1 MDYFRAFM
9 VMKDKVGF
17 SDVNWG
23 YISVFAATIL
33 FGIWNTFSKI
43 LLQDLDPLALSA
55 LVYCIAGVFL
65 FSVRFSGFNQKL
77 MGLLDSNS
85 EAETFMSRKDY
96 AILITTA
103 TAGSVIAPIIYL
115 NGLKDITAVNAS
127 LLMNA
132 EVLFIIV
139 IGILILKE
147 SFQKREG
154 VGLILLLIGTIFLAT
169 NGDVNNFSVTQT
181 FGTLL
186 VIIAAFFWSI
196 DTTLSKFL
204 SNKRDLLWISA
215 VKCSIGGLILLILSL
230 LLGLNLTV
238 PLNHLPYLLFIGLV
252 SIGFSFVMIYYA
264 IRKIGS
270 TRTGSIFP
278 LSSLFGAIF
287 AFLIL
292 KEPFTFMQ
300 FLFGIL
306 MLLGVFIIYKYQ
318 EK

>member
-1 MDYFRAFM
+1 M
-9 VMKDKVGF
+9 VMKEVGI
-17 SDVNWG
+17 SDVKWG
-23 YISVFAATIL
+23 YISVFAATVL

-43 LLQDLDPLALSA
+43 LLQDLDPIALSA

-77 MGLLDSNS
+77 MGMLDSNS

-147 SFQKREG
+147 SFQKKEG
-154 VGLILLLIGTIFLAT
+154 VGLILLLMGTIFLAT
-169 NGDVNNFSVTQT
+169 NGDVNNFSVTQS

-204 SNKRDLLWISA
+204 SNKRDLLWVSA

-230 LLGLNLTV
+230 LFGLNLTV
-238 PLNHLPYLLFIGLV
+238 PLNHLSYLLFIGLV

-292 KEPFTFMQ
+292 NEPFTFLQ
-300 FLFGIL
+300 LLFGIL

-318 EK
+318 KK

>member
-1 MDYFRAFM
+1 M
-9 VMKDKVGF
+9 VMKEVGI
-17 SDVNWG
+17 SDVKWG
-23 YISVFAATIL
+23 YISVFAATVL

-43 LLQDLDPLALSA
+43 LLQDLDPIALSA

-77 MGLLDSNS
+77 MGMLDSNS

-115 NGLKDITAVNAS
+115 NGLKEITAVNAS

-154 VGLILLLIGTIFLAT
+154 VGLILLLMGTIFLAT
-169 NGDVNNFSVTQT
+169 NGDVNNFSITQS

-204 SNKRDLLWISA
+204 SNKRDLLWVSA
-215 VKCSIGGLILLILSL
+215 VKCSIGGLILLVLSL

-238 PLNHLPYLLFIGLV
+238 PLNHLSYLLFIGLV

-292 KEPFTFMQ
+292 NEPFTFLQ
-300 FLFGIL
+300 LLFGIL

-318 EK
+318 KK

>member
-1 MDYFRAFM
+1 VA
-9 VMKDKVGF
+9 DKHVI
-17 SDVNWG
+17 SDKKWG
-23 YISVFAATIL
+23 YVSVLAATVL

-55 LVYCIAGVFL
+55 LVYCIAGIFL
-65 FSVRFSGFNQKL
+65 FAVRFSGFNNKL
-77 MGLLDSNS
+77 MGMLDSNS
-85 EAETFMSRKDY
+85 EAETYMSRKDY
-96 AILITTA
+96 VILIITA
-103 TAGSVIAPIIYL
+103 VAGSVIAPVIYL
-115 NGLKDITAVNAS
+115 NGLNQITAVNAS

-139 IGILILKE
+139 IGIFILKE
-147 SFQKREG
+147 SFQKKEG
-154 VGLILLLIGTIFLAT
+154 VGLFLLLIGTIFLAT
-169 NGDVNNFSVTQT
+169 NGNLQYFSVSEN

-204 SNKRDLLWISA
+204 SNKRDLLGVSA
-215 VKCSIGGLILLILSL
+215 LKCSIGGMILLLMSL
-230 LLGLNLTV
+230 ILGLNLRI

-278 LSSLFGAIF
+278 FSSLFGAVF

-292 KEPFTFMQ
+292 SEPFTILQ
-300 FLFGIL
+300 LLYGLL
-306 MLLGVFIIYKYQ
+306 MLLGVYIIYKYQ
-318 EK
+318 RIN

>member
-1 MDYFRAFM
+1 MA
-9 VMKDKVGF
+9 DKRII
-17 SDVNWG
+17 SDNKWG
-23 YISVFAATIL
+23 YISVLAATVL

-65 FSVRFSGFNQKL
+65 FFVRFSRFNNKL
-77 MGLLDSNS
+77 MGMLDSNS
-85 EAETFMSRKDY
+85 EAETYMSCKDY
-96 AILITTA
+96 VILIITA
-103 TAGSVIAPIIYL
+103 IAGSVIAPVIYL
-115 NGLKDITAVNAS
+115 NGLNQITAVNAS

-139 IGILILKE
+139 IGIFILKE
-147 SFQKREG
+147 SFQKKEG
-154 VGLILLLIGTIFLAT
+154 VGLLLLLIGTIFLAT
-169 NGDVNNFSVTQT
+169 NGNLQYFSVSEN

-204 SNKRDLLWISA
+204 SNKRDLLGVSA
-215 VKCSIGGLILLILSL
+215 LKCSIGGIILLLLSL
-230 LLGLNLTV
+230 ILGLNLKI

-264 IRKIGS
+264 IKKIGS

-278 LSSLFGAIF
+278 FSSLFGAVF

-292 KEPFTFMQ
+292 SEPFTILQ
-300 FLFGIL
+300 LLYGLL
-306 MLLGVFIIYKYQ
+306 MLLGVYIIYKYQ
-318 EK
+318 RIN

>member
-1 MDYFRAFM
+1 M
-9 VMKDKVGF
+9 VMKEVGI
-17 SDVNWG
+17 SDVKWG
-23 YISVFAATIL
+23 YISVFAATVL

-43 LLQDLDPLALSA
+43 LLQDLDPIALSA

-77 MGLLDSNS
+77 MGMLDSNS

-154 VGLILLLIGTIFLAT
+154 VGLILLLMGTIFLAT
-169 NGDVNNFSVTQT
+169 NGDVNNFSITQS

-204 SNKRDLLWISA
+204 SNKRDLLWVSA

-230 LLGLNLTV
+230 LFGLNLTV
-238 PLNHLPYLLFIGLV
+238 PLNHLSYLLFIGLV

-292 KEPFTFMQ
+292 NEPFTFLQ
-300 FLFGIL
+300 LLFGIL

-318 EK
+318 K

>member
-1 MDYFRAFM
+1 M
-9 VMKDKVGF
+9 VMKEVGI
-17 SDVNWG
+17 SDVKWG
-23 YISVFAATIL
+23 YISVFAATVL

-43 LLQDLDPLALSA
+43 LLQDLDPIALSA

-77 MGLLDSNS
+77 MGMLDSNS

-147 SFQKREG
+147 SFQKKEG
-154 VGLILLLIGTIFLAT
+154 VGLILLLMGTIFLAT
-169 NGDVNNFSVTQT
+169 NGDVNNFSITQS

-204 SNKRDLLWISA
+204 SNKRDLLWVSA

-230 LLGLNLTV
+230 LFGLNLTV
-238 PLNHLPYLLFIGLV
+238 PLNHLSYLLFIGLV

-292 KEPFTFMQ
+292 NEPFTFLQ
-300 FLFGIL
+300 LLFGIL

-318 EK
+318 KK

>member
-1 MDYFRAFM
+1 M
-9 VMKDKVGF
+9 VMKEVGI
-17 SDVNWG
+17 SDVKWG
-23 YISVFAATIL
+23 YISVFAATVL

-43 LLQDLDPLALSA
+43 LLQDLDPIALSA

-77 MGLLDSNS
+77 MGMLDSNS

-154 VGLILLLIGTIFLAT
+154 VGLILLLMGTIFLAT
-169 NGDVNNFSVTQT
+169 NGDVNNFSITQS

-204 SNKRDLLWISA
+204 SNKRDLLWVSA
-215 VKCSIGGLILLILSL
+215 VKCSIGGLILLVLSL

-238 PLNHLPYLLFIGLV
+238 PLNHLSYLLFIGLV

-292 KEPFTFMQ
+292 NEPFTFLQ
-300 FLFGIL
+300 LLFGIL

-318 EK
+318 KK

>member
-1 MDYFRAFM
+1 MD
-9 VMKDKVGF
+9 DKGI
-17 SDVNWG
+17 SDKKWG
-23 YISVFAATIL
+23 YLSVIIATVL

-55 LVYCIAGVFL
+55 LVYCIAGIFL
-65 FSVRFSGFNQKL
+65 TAVRFSSFNGKL
-77 MGLLDSNS
+77 MGMLDSKS
-85 EAETFMSRKDY
+85 EAETFMSRNDY
-96 AILITTA
+96 IILATTA
-103 TAGSVIAPIIYL
+103 IAGSVIAPVIYL
-115 NGLKDITAVNAS
+115 NGLNQITAVNAS

-139 IGILILKE
+139 IGIFILKE
-147 SFQKREG
+147 NFQKMESL
-154 VGLILLLIGTIFLAT
+154 GLILLMVGTIFLAT
-169 NGDVNNFSVTQT
+169 NGDIHNFSFTEN

-186 VIIAAFFWSI
+186 VITAAFFWSI

-204 SNKRDLLWISA
+204 SNKRDLLGLSA
-215 VKCSIGGLILLILSL
+215 LKCSIGGIILLLFSLS
-230 LLGLNLTV
+230 LGLNLKV

-278 LSSLFGAIF
+278 FSSLFGAIF

-292 KEPFTFMQ
+292 KEPFTVTQ
-300 FLFGIL
+300 LLFGLL
-306 MLLGVFIIYKYQ
+306 MLLGVLIIYKYQ
-318 EK
+318 KK

>member
-1 MDYFRAFM
+1 MA
-9 VMKDKVGF
+9 DKQVI
-17 SDVNWG
+17 SDKKWG
-23 YISVFAATIL
+23 YVSVLAATVL

-55 LVYCIAGVFL
+55 LVYCIAGIFL
-65 FSVRFSGFNQKL
+65 FAVRFSGFNNKL
-77 MGLLDSNS
+77 MGMLDSNS
-85 EAETFMSRKDY
+85 EAETYMSRKDY
-96 AILITTA
+96 VILIITA
-103 TAGSVIAPIIYL
+103 VAGSVIAPVIYL
-115 NGLKDITAVNAS
+115 NGLNQITAVNAS

-139 IGILILKE
+139 IGIFILKE
-147 SFQKREG
+147 SFQKKEG
-154 VGLILLLIGTIFLAT
+154 VGLFLLLIGTIFLAT
-169 NGDVNNFSVTQT
+169 NGNLQYFSVSEN

-204 SNKRDLLWISA
+204 SNKRDLLGVSA
-215 VKCSIGGLILLILSL
+215 LKCSIGGMILLLMSL
-230 LLGLNLTV
+230 ILGLNLRI

-278 LSSLFGAIF
+278 FSSLFGAVF

-292 KEPFTFMQ
+292 SEPFTLLQ
-300 FLFGIL
+300 LLYGLL
-306 MLLGVFIIYKYQ
+306 MLLGVYIIYKYQ
-318 EK
+318 RIN

>member
-1 MDYFRAFM
+1 M
-9 VMKDKVGF
+9 VMKEVGI
-17 SDVNWG
+17 SDVKWG
-23 YISVFAATIL
+23 YISVFAATVL

-43 LLQDLDPLALSA
+43 LLQDLDPIALSA

-77 MGLLDSNS
+77 MGMLDSNS

-154 VGLILLLIGTIFLAT
+154 VGLILLLMGTIFLAT
-169 NGDVNNFSVTQT
+169 NGDVNNFSITQS

-204 SNKRDLLWISA
+204 SNKRDLLWVSA

-230 LLGLNLTV
+230 LFGLNLTV
-238 PLNHLPYLLFIGLV
+238 PLNHLSYLLFIGLV

-292 KEPFTFMQ
+292 NEPFTFLQ
-300 FLFGIL
+300 LLFGIL

-318 EK
+318 KK

>member
-1 MDYFRAFM
+1 M
-9 VMKDKVGF
+9 VMKEVGI
-17 SDVNWG
+17 SDVKWG
-23 YISVFAATIL
+23 YISVFAATVL

-43 LLQDLDPLALSA
+43 LLQDLDPIALSA
-55 LVYCIAGVFL
+55 LVYCIAGFFL

-77 MGLLDSNS
+77 MGMLDSNS

-154 VGLILLLIGTIFLAT
+154 VGLILLLMGTIFLAT
-169 NGDVNNFSVTQT
+169 NGDINNFSITQS

-204 SNKRDLLWISA
+204 SNKRDLLWVSA

-230 LLGLNLTV
+230 LFGLNLTV
-238 PLNHLPYLLFIGLV
+238 PLNHLSYLLFIGLV

-292 KEPFTFMQ
+292 NEPFTFLQ
-300 FLFGIL
+300 LLFGIL

-318 EK
+318 KK

>member
-1 MDYFRAFM
+1 M
-9 VMKDKVGF
+9 VMKEVGI
-17 SDVNWG
+17 SDVKWG
-23 YISVFAATIL
+23 YISVFAATVL

-43 LLQDLDPLALSA
+43 LLQDLDPIALSA

-77 MGLLDSNS
+77 MGMLDSNS

-154 VGLILLLIGTIFLAT
+154 VGLILLLMGTIFLAT
-169 NGDVNNFSVTQT
+169 NGDINNFSITQS

-204 SNKRDLLWISA
+204 SNKRDLLWVSA

-230 LLGLNLTV
+230 LFGLNLTV
-238 PLNHLPYLLFIGLV
+238 PLNHLSYLLFIGLV

-292 KEPFTFMQ
+292 NEPFTFLQ
-300 FLFGIL
+300 LLFGIL

-318 EK
+318 KK

>member
-1 MDYFRAFM
+1 MA
-9 VMKDKVGF
+9 DKGRI
-17 SDVNWG
+17 SDRKWG
-23 YISVFAATIL
+23 YVSVLTVTVL

-55 LVYCIAGVFL
+55 LVYCIAGIFL
-65 FSVRFSGFNQKL
+65 FAVRFSGFNNKL
-77 MGLLDSNS
+77 MGMFDSKS

-96 AILITTA
+96 LILVTTA
-103 TAGSVIAPIIYL
+103 IAGSVIAPVIYL
-115 NGLKDITAVNAS
+115 NGLNQITAVNAS

-132 EVLFIIV
+132 EVLFII
-139 IGILILKE
+139 IFGIFILKE
-147 SFQKREG
+147 SFQKRESI
-154 VGLILLLIGTIFLAT
+154 GLFLLLVGTIFLAT
-169 NGDVNNFSVTQT
+169 NGNIHNFSVTEN

-204 SNKRDLLWISA
+204 SNKRDLLGVSA
-215 VKCSIGGLILLILSL
+215 LKCSIGGIVLLLLSLILP
-230 LLGLNLTV
+230 LNLKV
-238 PLNHLPYLLFIGLV
+238 PPNHLPYLLFIGLV

-278 LSSLFGAIF
+278 FSSLFGAIF

-292 KEPFTFMQ
+292 KEPFTATQ
-300 FLFGIL
+300 LLFGLL

-318 EK
+318 KK